1 MIQNKC
7 KIIGITGGIAS
18 GKTTVKTILTDRAY
32 IVIDS
37 DIIARDVVE
46 IDKPSYQELVEY
58 FGENIL
64 CNDKTIDRKKLAK
77 IVFKSD
83 IKRRKLEGILHPHIF
98 KEILA
103 QIHNKCINDIDTIF
117 VDIPLLFENIKPIR
131 DSGISFDQIWLVYCD
146 RNTQL
151 KRLIRRDNISI
162 ENACLRL
169 NAQMDIEEKKKMAD
183 VIIDNMTSKEFLI
196 EQIDLYISELEK
208 DKI

>member
-98 KEILA
+98 KEILV